1 MGTTPRQRSGIRL
14 PESVTMSDVIIG
26 LDDDANPT
34 LEQCIGLLQ
43 KPGCGREP
51 VESGDRGGAM
61 QFATFGVLIAALAVI
76 GVRIARA
83 VVARDRARASDSQ

>member
-1 MGTTPRQRSGIRL
+1 MTIDSVNVKLENIYMARSIVSLGTEDETDPG
-14 PESVTMSDVIIG
+14 
-26 LDDDANPT
+26 
-34 LEQCIGLLQ
+34 LEQCVGLLP

-61 QFATFGVLIAALAVI
+61 QFATFGVLIAALVVI

-83 VVARDRARASDSQ
+83 VVARDKSLTSPPSK

>member
-1 MGTTPRQRSGIRL
+1 MTITSVNENYVKLDVARSVVTLGTEDETDPG
-14 PESVTMSDVIIG
+14 
-26 LDDDANPT
+26 
-34 LEQCIGLLQ
+34 LEQCVGLLP

-61 QFATFGVLIAALAVI
+61 QFATFGVLIAALVVI

-83 VVARDRARASDSQ
+83 IIARDKSLTSQLGE

>member
-1 MGTTPRQRSGIRL
+1 VTITSVNENYVKLDVARSIVTLGTEDETDPG
-14 PESVTMSDVIIG
+14 
-26 LDDDANPT
+26 
-34 LEQCIGLLQ
+34 LEQCVGLLP

-61 QFATFGVLIAALAVI
+61 QFATFGVLIAALVVI

-83 VVARDRARASDSQ
+83 IIARDKSLTSQLGE

>member
-1 MGTTPRQRSGIRL
+1 MN
-14 PESVTMSDVIIG
+14 DVILG
-26 LDDDANPT
+26 LDDEANPA

-51 VESGDRGGAM
+51 VETGDRGGTM
-61 QFATFGVLIAALAVI
+61 QVATFGVLLAALAVI

-83 VVARDRARASDSQ
+83 VIARDRTGTGDAQ

>member
-1 MGTTPRQRSGIRL
+1 MTH
-14 PESVTMSDVIIG
+14 VITGNSI
-26 LDDDANPT
+26 DTDEDINPS
-34 LEQCIGLLQ
+34 LEQCVGLLP

-61 QFATFGVLIAALAVI
+61 QLATFGVLIAALVVI

-83 VVARDRARASDSQ
+83 VVARDKSNSTPPHE

>member
-1 MGTTPRQRSGIRL
+1 VTITSVNENYVKLDVARSVVTLGTEDETDPG
-14 PESVTMSDVIIG
+14 
-26 LDDDANPT
+26 
-34 LEQCIGLLQ
+34 LEQCVGLLP

-61 QFATFGVLIAALAVI
+61 QFATFGVLIAALVVI

-83 VVARDRARASDSQ
+83 IIARDKSLTSQLGE

>member
-1 MGTTPRQRSGIRL
+1 MTITSVNENYVKLDVARSVVTLGT
-14 PESVTMSDVIIG
+14 
-26 LDDDANPT
+26 DDETDPG
-34 LEQCIGLLQ
+34 LEQCVGLLP

-61 QFATFGVLIAALAVI
+61 QFATFGVLIAALVVI

-83 VVARDRARASDSQ
+83 IIARDKSLTSQLGE

>member
-1 MGTTPRQRSGIRL
+1 MN
-14 PESVTMSDVIIG
+14 DVILG

-61 QFATFGVLIAALAVI
+61 QFATFGVLLAALAVI

-83 VVARDRARASDSQ
+83 VMARDRSTAENGR